1 MEKKPWD
8 KPGSVGGQFS
18 SGQRRNSVWFG
29 QHYKSDWIRTLRV
42 FVHFHLKMKWASD
55 CTISAFA
62 GLYQAN
68 VKEKFQTA
76 SVTFLRIGF
85 DKVCEIFW

>member
-42 FVHFHLKMKWASD
+42 FVHFHLKMKWAS
-55 CTISAFA
+55 
-62 GLYQAN
+62 
-68 VKEKFQTA
+68 
-76 SVTFLRIGF
+76 
-85 DKVCEIFW
+85 